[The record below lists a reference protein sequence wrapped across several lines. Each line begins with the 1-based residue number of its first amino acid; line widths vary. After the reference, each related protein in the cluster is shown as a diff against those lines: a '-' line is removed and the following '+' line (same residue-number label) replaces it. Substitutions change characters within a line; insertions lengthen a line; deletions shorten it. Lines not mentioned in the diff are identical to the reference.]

1 MTQEK
6 KPLWSGRFATT
17 GPDRSMLWFTS
28 SLELDHR
35 ILRYDV
41 RGSLAHAKMLGRQG
55 ILAADDVKRIVGG
68 LERILEEVDE
78 KRFPWPSDLEDV
90 HTVVE
95 HRLRDLVGE
104 VAGKLHTG
112 RSRNDQIALDLRLFT
127 IDALEQLD
135 AAILDLARTLVE
147 RAADETTTLMPGYT
161 HLQRAQPVSLAHHL
175 LAHVEALRRD
185 RARVAEARDRAA
197 TSPLGAGALAGAPY
211 PLDPGSVAKELG
223 LGHVFRNSIDAV
235 SDRDFVVDF
244 VYVSAL
250 TAMHASRLAEE
261 LVLWTSSEF
270 GFAEFADEHATGSSI
285 MPQKKNPDVAELVRG
300 RSGRL
305 LGDLVAVLTT
315 IKGLPLAYN
324 SDLQEQRVPLYDATR
339 LQSALEALAAVI
351 RGIRFDRDQMGR
363 ATDRGMLTATD
374 LADHLAKRGVPFR
387 EAHEVVGKIV
397 RDRLAR
403 GSDLGDLTLDELH
416 RYHKAFEASA
426 IEESRPENSLASRA
440 SPGGTAPDR
449 VREALAE
456 ATAALKQ

>member
-1 MTQEK
+1 MNEEK
-6 KPLWSGRFATT
+6 KPLWSGRFTT
-17 GPDRSMLWFTS
+17 GLDRSLLWFTS

-41 RGSLAHAKMLGRQG
+41 RGSLAHARMLGRQG
-55 ILAADDVKRIVGG
+55 ILPAAEVKRIVDG
-68 LERILEEVDE
+68 LERILEEVDQ
-78 KRFPWPSDLEDV
+78 KRFPWPSDFEDV

-95 HRLRDLVGE
+95 HRLRELIGD

-127 IDALEQLD
+127 IDSLGQLD
-135 AAILDLARTLVE
+135 GAILDLARALVE
-147 RAADETTTLMPGYT
+147 RAADETATLMPGYT
-161 HLQRAQPVSLAHHL
+161 HLQRAQPISLAHHL

-185 RARVAEARDRAA
+185 RARVAEARRRTA

-211 PLDPGSVAKELG
+211 PLDPASVAKELG
-223 LGHVFRNSIDAV
+223 LDTIFRNSIDAV
-235 SDRDFVVDF
+235 ADRDFIVDF

-270 GFAEFADEHATGSSI
+270 GFAEFADAHATGSSI

-305 LGDLVAVLTT
+305 LGDLVAVLTA
-315 IKGLPLAYN
+315 IKGLPLSYN
-324 SDLQEQRVPLYDATR
+324 SDLQEQRVPLYDATQ
-339 LQSALEALAAVI
+339 LHSALGALATVI
-351 RGIRFDRDQMGR
+351 RGIRFDRDQMRR
-363 ATDRGMLTATD
+363 ATERGMLTATD

-387 EAHEVVGKIV
+387 EAHEVVGRIV
-397 RDRLAR
+397 GDRLAQGR
-403 GSDLGDLTLDELH
+403 DLGDLSLDELR
-416 RYHKAFEASA
+416 RYHGSFEASA
-426 IEESRPENSLASRA
+426 IEEARPEHSLASRT

-456 ATAALKQ
+456 ATQALRE

>member
-1 MTQEK
+1 VTDKK
-6 KPLWSGRFATT
+6 KPLWSGRFAT
-17 GPDRSMLWFTS
+17 GVDRSMLWFTS

-35 ILRYDV
+35 ILRHDV
-41 RGSLAHAKMLGRQG
+41 RGSLAHARMLGQQG

-68 LERILEEVDE
+68 LERILEEVDQ
-78 KRFPWPSDLEDV
+78 KRFAWPSDLEDV

-95 HRLRDLVGE
+95 HRLRELVGE
-104 VAGKLHTG
+104 AAGKLHTG
-112 RSRNDQIALDLRLFT
+112 RSRNDQIALDLRLFA
-127 IDALEQLD
+127 IEALDQLD
-135 AAILDLARTLVE
+135 EAILDLARALVE
-147 RAADETTTLMPGYT
+147 RAVDETATLMPGYT
-161 HLQRAQPVSLAHHL
+161 HLQRAQPISLAHHL

-185 RARVAEARDRAA
+185 RTRVAEARERTA

-211 PLDPGSVAKELG
+211 PLDPESVAKELG
-223 LGHVFRNSIDAV
+223 LAHIFRNSIDAV
-235 SDRDFVVDF
+235 SDRDFVIDF
-244 VYVSAL
+244 VYVSTL

-270 GFAEFADEHATGSSI
+270 GFAEFADAHATGSSI

-339 LQSALEALAAVI
+339 LQSALQALAAVV
-351 RGIRFDRDQMGR
+351 RGIRFDRDQMRR
-363 ATDRGMLTATD
+363 ATNRGMLTATD

-403 GSDLGDLTLDELH
+403 GSDLGDLTLDELR
-416 RYHKAFEASA
+416 RYHKSFEASA
-426 IEESRPENSLASRA
+426 LEESRPENSLASRA

-456 ATAALKQ
+456 ATAALRQ

>member
-1 MTQEK
+1 VSEEK
-6 KPLWSGRFATT
+6 KPLWSGRFVM
-17 GPDRSMLWFTS
+17 GSERSMLWFTS

-41 RGSLAHAKMLGRQG
+41 RGSLAHARMLGRQG
-55 ILAADDVKRIVGG
+55 ILAADDAERIVGG
-68 LERILEEVDE
+68 LERILEEIDQ
-78 KRFPWPSDLEDV
+78 KRFAWPSDSEDV

-95 HRLRDLVGE
+95 QRLRDLVGD

-127 IDALEQLD
+127 IDALDELD
-135 AAILDLARTLVE
+135 AAILDLARALVE
-147 RAADETTTLMPGYT
+147 RAADETDTLMPGYT
-161 HLQRAQPVSLAHHL
+161 HLQRAQPISLAHHL

-185 RARVAEARDRAA
+185 RTRVAQAKERTA

-211 PLDPGSVAKELG
+211 PLDPASVARELG
-223 LGHVFRNSIDAV
+223 FGHVFRNSIDAV
-235 SDRDFVVDF
+235 SDRDFLVDF

-261 LVLWTSSEF
+261 LVLWTSAEF
-270 GFAEFADEHATGSSI
+270 GFAEFADAHATGSSI

-339 LQSALEALAAVI
+339 LQSALQAMAAVI
-351 RGIRFDRDQMGR
+351 RAVRFDRHQMRR

-397 RDRLAR
+397 RDRLAQ
-403 GSDLGDLTLDELH
+403 GTDLGGLTLDEL
-416 RYHKAFEASA
+416 RGYHKGFEASA
-426 IEESRPENSLASRA
+426 IAESRPENSLASRA
-440 SPGGTAPDR
+440 SPGGTAPER

-456 ATAALKQ
+456 ATEALRE

>member
-1 MTQEK
+1 MTEEK
-6 KPLWSGRFATT
+6 KPLWSGRFVAGT
-17 GPDRSMLWFTS
+17 DRSMLPFTS
-28 SLELDHR
+28 SLDLDHR

-41 RGSLAHAKMLGRQG
+41 RGSLAHARMLGRQG
-55 ILAADDVKRIVGG
+55 ILSPDDVKRIVGG
-68 LERILEEVDE
+68 LERILEEVDQ
-78 KRFPWPSDLEDV
+78 KRFAWPSDLEDV

-95 HRLRDLVGE
+95 HRLKELVGD

-127 IDALEQLD
+127 IDALDHLD
-135 AAILDLARTLVE
+135 AAILDLARAMVE
-147 RAADETTTLMPGYT
+147 RATEETATLMPGYT
-161 HLQRAQPVSLAHHL
+161 HLQRAQPISLAHHL

-185 RARVAEARDRAA
+185 RNRVAEARERTA

-211 PLDPGSVAKELG
+211 PLDPKSVAKELG
-223 LGHVFRNSIDAV
+223 LANVFRNSIDAV

-244 VYVSAL
+244 VYVSSL

-261 LVLWTSSEF
+261 LVLWTSAEF
-270 GFAEFADEHATGSSI
+270 GFAEFADAHATGSSI

-324 SDLQEQRVPLYDATR
+324 SDLQEQRVPLYDAAH
-339 LQSALEALAAVI
+339 LGSALQALAAVI
-351 RGIRFDRDQMGR
+351 RSVRFDREQMRR

-374 LADHLAKRGVPFR
+374 LADHLARRGVPFR

-397 RDRLAR
+397 RDRLAG
-403 GSDLGDLTLDELH
+403 GSDLGGLTLDELH
-416 RYHKAFEASA
+416 RYHKSFEASA
-426 IEESRPENSLASRA
+426 IVESQPENSLASRT
-440 SPGGTAPDR
+440 SPGGTAPER

-456 ATAALKQ
+456 ATEALRK

>member
-1 MTQEK
+1 VSEEK
-6 KPLWSGRFATT
+6 KPLWSGRFTT
-17 GPDRSMLWFTS
+17 GTDRSMLWFTS

-41 RGSLAHAKMLGRQG
+41 RGSLAHARMLGRQG
-55 ILAADDVKRIVGG
+55 ILVADDVKRIVGG
-68 LERILEEVDE
+68 LERILEEVDQ

-135 AAILDLARTLVE
+135 SAILDLARALVE

-185 RARVAEARDRAA
+185 RSRVAEARERTA

-223 LGHVFRNSIDAV
+223 LGQVFRNSIDAV

-270 GFAEFADEHATGSSI
+270 GFAEFADAHATGSSI

-339 LQSALEALAAVI
+339 LQAALQALAAVI
-351 RGIRFDRDQMGR
+351 RGVRFDRDQMRR
-363 ATDRGMLTATD
+363 ATDRGMLAATD

-387 EAHEVVGKIV
+387 EAHEVVGRIV
-397 RDRLAR
+397 RDRLSR
-403 GSDLGDLTLDELH
+403 GSDLGDLTLEELRHYDE
-416 RYHKAFEASA
+416 RFEASA

-456 ATAALKQ
+456 VTAALKQ